1 VIGVNGTDGDATIQM
16 LMRGL
21 DQKTGVDMMA
31 QPSVTTR
38 SGQAASIFIVE
49 EFIYP
54 TEYEPPELPSSGG
67 GSASNTIVTPATPTA
82 FEQRDLGITLEVLPV
97 ADANRR
103 YVDVS
108 LQPEITDFDGFVN
121 YGSPINATDVGIL
134 GQVTTQLTENAI
146 LMPVFSIR
154 RADSNLVVADGATI
168 VIGGMLKQEITDV
181 QDKTPVLGDIP
192 VVGRLFQSEAE
203 STRSIAVLF
212 LVNVELLD
220 PTGRPYRE
228 R

>member
-1 VIGVNGTDGDATIQM
+1 M
-16 LMRGL
+16 
-21 DQKTGVDMMA
+21 
-31 QPSVTTR
+31 
-38 SGQAASIFIVE
+38 
-49 EFIYP
+49 P
-54 TEYEPPELPSSGG
+54 T
-67 GSASNTIVTPATPTA
+67 
-82 FEQRDLGITLEVLPV
+82 
-97 ADANRR
+97 
-103 YVDVS
+103 VDVS
-108 LQPEITDFDGFVN
+108 LKPEITDFDGFVN